1 MKVTQTELGV
11 EYKIWIPCEA
21 VSDTVDAHVQQIIAI
36 TGGMTEIPVTGVW
49 LDAEGETIQ
58 EDVHLI
64 SFITPDPAVS
74 VMLRSLATT
83 LLEEGQEAVLVSHGS
98 RCFLLTGEVE
108 EANKNIKFAW
118 RLPLEEGEVN
128 ECIS

>member
-21 VSDTVDAHVQQIIAI
+21 VSDAVDDHVQQIVAI

-49 LDAEGETIQ
+49 LNADGDTVQ

-74 VMLRSLATT
+74 VMLRVVIRGPWLD
-83 LLEEGQEAVLVSHGS
+83 GS
-98 RCFLLTGEVE
+98 KRRARTGPYQW
-108 EANKNIKFAW
+108 KQ
-118 RLPLEEGEVN
+118 
-128 ECIS
+128 